1 MCFAAESG
9 PPPGAAP
16 AARSHSRRMGG
27 TRLGLSIARHIVA
40 AHGGTIA
47 AESELGKGSAF
58 TIVLPLAS

>member
-1 MCFAAESG
+1 
-9 PPPGAAP
+9 
-16 AARSHSRRMGG
+16 MGG